1 MKRIRSR
8 LTILLYLL
16 VIASS
21 LITLLVGF
29 LVRNG
34 IILQRNTLRYLLFG
48 FAAKDI
54 VLLLLAVA
62 AIALAVTF
70 TSRST
75 TNPIRELSRA
85 TREIAAGNFDVR
97 VSIKKDRVEEF
108 GELQRNFNRMAA
120 QLKSN
125 EYLRKDF
132 ISNVSHELKTPL
144 SIMNGYAQLLAEGGL
159 AETEEREYARLIAN
173 EAQRLTELTGNML
186 RLSRIDHREI
196 QPRAETFP
204 LGEQLRRAIVQLEPR
219 WSAAGLELDAD
230 IQDVEYTGDR
240 ELLSQVW
247 TNLLDNA
254 IKFTDPG
261 GRICVRLRREE
272 GQIAVTVEDTGIG
285 MDEQT
290 CSRMFEQFY
299 RGEAGRREGSG
310 LGLPLARRIAELHGG
325 TITGESRAGE
335 GSRFTVL
342 LPT

>member
-1 MKRIRSR
+1 MRRIRSR

-21 LITLLVGF
+21 LMTLLMGF

-54 VLLLLAVA
+54 VLLLLAAA

-97 VSIKKDRVEEF
+97 VSIKKDRVEEY

-144 SIMNGYAQLLAEGGL
+144 SIMNGYAQLLACIPDYQPFRAALHEQSQSVS
-159 AETEEREYARLIAN
+159 APEPF
-173 EAQRLTELTGNML
+173 ELQGVGK
-186 RLSRIDHREI
+186 
-196 QPRAETFP
+196 PVAF
-204 LGEQLRRAIVQLEPR
+204 GVQL
-219 WSAAGLELDAD
+219 GVCKL
-230 IQDVEYTGDR
+230 
-240 ELLSQVW
+240 
-247 TNLLDNA
+247 A
-254 IKFTDPG
+254 ILAHDSGP
-261 GRICVRLRREE
+261 VRK
-272 GQIAVTVEDTGIG
+272 AVGVPK
-285 MDEQT
+285 QK
-290 CSRMFEQFY
+290 
-299 RGEAGRREGSG
+299 
-310 LGLPLARRIAELHGG
+310 IAEINHLQPPKNNSNCGG
-325 TITGESRAGE
+325 QAMLQIPM
-335 GSRFTVL
+335 RFQRK
-342 LPT
+342 